1 MYITENLDSSILF
14 EVASRLFSRHEI
26 RINGSEPL
34 LHSDFLKTVARVKQY
49 SIMTNGLVFINNYDY
64 IEEVKATGIQELAI
78 SYHFDMHDEVS
89 SIPKSYLEDLFKEI
103 LRRDLKVR
111 INCSLSKKNFRKA
124 FEYCNTC
131 VSLGIQKVR
140 FTNF

>member
-64 IEEVKATGIQELAI
+64 IEEEKATGIQELAI
-78 SYHFDMHDEVS
+78 SYHFDMHMMKFPVFLKVIS
-89 SIPKSYLEDLFKEI
+89 KIY
-103 LRRDLKVR
+103 LRRFYDV
-111 INCSLSKKNFRKA
+111 I
-124 FEYCNTC
+124 
-131 VSLGIQKVR
+131 
-140 FTNF
+140 